1 MNETFIHL
9 NETHSTNSY
18 LRELVMI
25 EKEQPEGTVVITDY
39 QTAGRGQKGNSWE
52 SERGKNLTFS
62 ILLHPNH
69 IPPGKQFIL
78 SQLISIA
85 IVGVLKKYD
94 RHFTIK
100 WPNDIY
106 WKEKKIAGM
115 LIEVDLTG
123 SSLSNAIIGIGINI
137 NQRHFKSDAPNPVSL
152 TQITG
157 KEHNLSELLEKILDS
172 IVDEYNKYT
181 PDNEEEIRQK
191 YMALLFRNKGV
202 YPYLYGEEIFNASI
216 EGIEP
221 NGQLILKK
229 ENGSI
234 HTFAFKEISFV
245 I

>member
-9 NETHSTNSY
+9 NKTHSTNSY
-18 LRELVMI
+18 LRELIMR

>member
-18 LRELVMI
+18 LRELIMR

-181 PDNEEEIRQK
+181 PDNEEEIRQT

>member
-9 NETHSTNSY
+9 KETHSTNSY
-18 LRELVMI
+18 LRELIMR

-85 IVGVLKKYD
+85 IVGVLKEYD

-115 LIEVDLTG
+115 LIEGDLTG

-172 IVDEYNKYT
+172 IVDAYNKYS

>member
-18 LRELVMI
+18 LRELIMR

-85 IVGVLKKYD
+85 IIGVLKKYD

>member
-18 LRELVMI
+18 LRELIMR

-115 LIEVDLTG
+115 LIEVDLTS

>member
-18 LRELVMI
+18 LRELIMR

-191 YMALLFRNKGV
+191 YMALLFRNKGL
-202 YPYLYGEEIFNASI
+202 YPYLYG
-216 EGIEP
+216 
-221 NGQLILKK
+221 
-229 ENGSI
+229 
-234 HTFAFKEISFV
+234 
-245 I
+245 

>member
-18 LRELVMI
+18 LRELIMR

-69 IPPGKQFIL
+69 IPSGKQFIL

-85 IVGVLKKYD
+85 IVGVLKEYD

-191 YMALLFRNKGV
+191 YMALLFRNKGI
-202 YPYLYGEEIFNASI
+202 YPYSYGKEIFNASI

>member
-18 LRELVMI
+18 LRELIMR

-123 SSLSNAIIGIGINI
+123 SSLSNAIIGIGTNI

>member
-18 LRELVMI
+18 LRELIMR

-78 SQLISIA
+78 SQLISIS
-85 IVGVLKKYD
+85 IVVVLKKYD

-172 IVDEYNKYT
+172 IVDAYNKYS

>member
-18 LRELVMI
+18 LRELIMR

-62 ILLHPNH
+62 FLLHPNH

>member
-18 LRELVMI
+18 LRELIMR

-123 SSLSNAIIGIGINI
+123 SSLSNAIIGIGIYI

>member
-18 LRELVMI
+18 LRELIMR

-52 SERGKNLTFS
+52 SERDKNLTFS

>member
-18 LRELVMI
+18 LRELIMR

-39 QTAGRGQKGNSWE
+39 QTAGRGQKGNRWE

>member
-18 LRELVMI
+18 LRELIMR

-85 IVGVLKKYD
+85 IVGVLKEYD

-172 IVDEYNKYT
+172 IVDAYNKYS

-234 HTFAFKEISFV
+234 QTFAFKEISFV

>member
-1 MNETFIHL
+1 MSETFIHL

-18 LRELVMI
+18 LRELIMR

-172 IVDEYNKYT
+172 IVDAYNKYS

>member
-18 LRELVMI
+18 LRELIMR

-157 KEHNLSELLEKILDS
+157 KEHSAILW
-172 IVDEYNKYT
+172 
-181 PDNEEEIRQK
+181 
-191 YMALLFRNKGV
+191 
-202 YPYLYGEEIFNASI
+202 
-216 EGIEP
+216 
-221 NGQLILKK
+221 
-229 ENGSI
+229 
-234 HTFAFKEISFV
+234 
-245 I
+245 

>member
-18 LRELVMI
+18 LRELIMR

-181 PDNEEEIRQK
+181 SDNEEEIRQK

>member
-18 LRELVMI
+18 LRELIMR

-157 KEHNLSELLEKILDS
+157 KEHNLSDLLEKILDR

>member
-1 MNETFIHL
+1 MSETFIHL

-18 LRELVMI
+18 LRELIMR

-85 IVGVLKKYD
+85 IVGVLKEYD

-172 IVDEYNKYT
+172 IVDAYNKYS

>member
-18 LRELVMI
+18 LRELIMR

-234 HTFAFKEISFV
+234 HTFAFKEISLV

>member
-18 LRELVMI
+18 LRELIMR

-85 IVGVLKKYD
+85 IVGVLKEYD

>member
-18 LRELVMI
+18 LRELIMR

-85 IVGVLKKYD
+85 IVGVLKEYD

-172 IVDEYNKYT
+172 IVDAYNKYS

>member
-9 NETHSTNSY
+9 NEIHSTNSY
-18 LRELVMI
+18 LRELIMR
-25 EKEQPEGTVVITDY
+25 EKEQPEGTVVTTDY

>member
-18 LRELVMI
+18 LRELIMR

-157 KEHNLSELLEKILDS
+157 KEHNLSELLEKILDR

-191 YMALLFRNKGV
+191 YMALLFSNKGV
-202 YPYLYGEEIFNASI
+202 YPYLYG
-216 EGIEP
+216 
-221 NGQLILKK
+221 
-229 ENGSI
+229 
-234 HTFAFKEISFV
+234 
-245 I
+245 

>member
-18 LRELVMI
+18 LRELIMR

-123 SSLSNAIIGIGINI
+123 AYLSNAIIGIGINI

>member
-18 LRELVMI
+18 LRELIMR

-62 ILLHPNH
+62 ILLHPTH

>member
-18 LRELVMI
+18 LRELIMR

-234 HTFAFKEISFV
+234 HTFAIKEISFV

>member
-18 LRELVMI
+18 LRELIMR

-100 WPNDIY
+100 WPNDSY

>member
-18 LRELVMI
+18 LRELI
-25 EKEQPEGTVVITDY
+25 RREKEQPEGTVVITDY

>member
-1 MNETFIHL
+1 M
-9 NETHSTNSY
+9 
-18 LRELVMI
+18 R

-85 IVGVLKKYD
+85 IVGVLKEYD

-172 IVDEYNKYT
+172 IVDAYNKYS

-221 NGQLILKK
+221 NVQLILKK

>member
-18 LRELVMI
+18 LRELIMR

-115 LIEVDLTG
+115 LIEGDLTG

-157 KEHNLSELLEKILDS
+157 KEHNLSELLEKILDR

>member
-18 LRELVMI
+18 LRELIMR

-123 SSLSNAIIGIGINI
+123 SSLSNAIIGIGINR

>member
-18 LRELVMI
+18 LRDLIMR

>member
-18 LRELVMI
+18 LRELIMR

-245 I
+245 V

>member
-18 LRELVMI
+18 LRELIMR

-181 PDNEEEIRQK
+181 PDNEEEIRQN
-191 YMALLFRNKGV
+191 MALLFRNKGV

>member
-1 MNETFIHL
+1 MNKTFIHL

-18 LRELVMI
+18 LRELIMR

-157 KEHNLSELLEKILDS
+157 KEHNLSELLEKILDR